1 MINNYISYYPKFEH
15 GLYTDLINLQ
25 NEWERGLEKLDPTT
39 SQLFVYDGIVPYYTE
54 QPFKILFIG
63 KESLEVAGVNYVI
76 DILKNCYNANRIGG
90 KTLNAYRFH
99 AIMCYVAYGI
109 NRNFPEY
116 KDLPWAQEIGADF
129 GNEGGI
135 SFAFM
140 NISKFSN
147 ESGLWQADIP
157 LIQKFLGLTKCL
169 NTNYFEKEIELIN
182 PDLIIG
188 MNLKSWYGCIGK
200 INGPLKNFGGCVDYY
215 QLHTQYNQYPLLDS
229 WHFSAPKKRTEKDYY
244 IPITSA
250 VKYVFNI

>member
-1 MINNYISYYPKFEH
+1 MPIDS
-15 GLYTDLINLQ
+15 T
-25 NEWERGLEKLDPTT
+25 
-39 SQLFVYDGIVPYYTE
+39 QLCAMWHME
-54 QPFKILFIG
+54 L
-63 KESLEVAGVNYVI
+63 
-76 DILKNCYNANRIGG
+76 
-90 KTLNAYRFH
+90 
-99 AIMCYVAYGI
+99 I

-215 QLHTQYNQYPLLDS
+215 QLHTQYNQYPLLGS
-229 WHFSAPKKRTEKDYY
+229 WHFSAPKKRAEKDYY